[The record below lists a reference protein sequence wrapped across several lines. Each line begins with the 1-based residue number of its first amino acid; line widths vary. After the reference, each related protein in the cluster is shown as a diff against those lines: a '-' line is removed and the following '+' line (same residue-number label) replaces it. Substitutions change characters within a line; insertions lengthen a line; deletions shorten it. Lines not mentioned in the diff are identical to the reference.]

1 MDQPKGAID
10 QPKRASEHT
19 VARNQSAATLLNFD
33 DDVDF
38 AAAERGL
45 VATLEGGVVL
55 DGDRMVWDVAR
66 HDFLRTDDPPPDT
79 VHPGLWRQGRLNAVH
94 GLFEVMPGVW
104 QARGYDI
111 SNLTFIAGNTGWILV
126 DVLTTAPTAAA
137 CLDLANRSLGARPV
151 RAVIY
156 THSHVDH
163 FGGVLGVTSADEVE
177 RGDVRIIA
185 PDGFLAEAVNE
196 NVIAGAAM
204 ARRALYQFGLLLPP
218 GPQGQVD
225 NGLGKAL
232 PFAASGLLA
241 PTEII
246 NATGQELVVDG
257 VRIVFQNT
265 PDAEAPAE
273 MNFFFPDLRLLCM
286 AENCTHNMHNLYPIR
301 GAQTRDSLAWSKY
314 INEALDLWGPS
325 SEVMFATH
333 HWPRFGTDDV
343 CAFLR
348 LQRDAY
354 RYLHDQT
361 MRLANLGQTPT
372 EIAEEVRLP
381 DCFSAQSHVQG
392 YYGTVSHNAKSV
404 YNKYLGWYD
413 ANPAN
418 LNPHPP
424 VESGRRYVEFMG
436 GADEVLRKAR
446 QAFEEGDYR
455 WVAQV
460 VNHVVFADPTNT
472 AARNLQA
479 DALEQLGYQAESG
492 TWRNAYLFGAKELRQ
507 GSPDITVGRGRQLA
521 HAMTAEQIFDSIG
534 VRLDADVLGDAEGTI
549 NWTFTDLDEHH
560 VLGVSNRTIH
570 HLADRRDPDAAAT
583 VTVSRST
590 LAKVLGSQSAYA
602 DQVGSGAIAVEG
614 DRTLPDLLFEAMVEF
629 RLFPVIE
636 P

>member
-1 MDQPKGAID
+1 MSEPK
-10 QPKRASEHT
+10 PASERT
-19 VARNQSAATLLNFD
+19 ATLNRAAATRLRFD
-33 DDVDF
+33 DDLDF
-38 AAAERGL
+38 AAASRGL
-45 VATLEGGVVL
+45 IATMDDGVVR
-55 DGDRMVWDVAR
+55 DGDHVVWDVGR

-111 SNLTFIAGNTGWILV
+111 SNLTFIAGETGWILV

-137 CLDLANRSLGARPV
+137 CLDLANRTLGERPV

-163 FGGVLGVTSADEVE
+163 FGGVLGVTTAEDVE

-185 PDGFLAEAVNE
+185 PDGFLAEVVNE

-204 ARRALYQFGLLLPP
+204 ARRALFQFGLLLPP

-232 PFAASGLLA
+232 PFASSGLVA
-241 PTEII
+241 PTETIER
-246 NATGQELVVDG
+246 TGQELLVDG
-257 VRIVFQNT
+257 VHIVFQNT

-286 AENCTHNMHNLYPIR
+286 AENCTHNLHNLYPIR

-314 INEALDLWGPS
+314 INEALDLWGADA
-325 SEVMFATH
+325 EIMFATH
-333 HWPRFGTDDV
+333 HWPRFGNDDV
-343 CAFLR
+343 RDFLK

-354 RYLHDQT
+354 RYLHDQA
-361 MRLANLGQTPT
+361 MRLANSGLTPT
-372 EIAEEVRLP
+372 EIAEEVELP
-381 DCFSAQSHVQG
+381 ACFGGQSHVQG
-392 YYGTVSHNAKSV
+392 YYGTVSHNEKSV

-424 VESGRRYVEFMG
+424 VESGQRYVEFMG
-436 GADEVLRKAR
+436 GAAEVLRKAR
-446 QAFEEGDYR
+446 QSFDQGDYR

-472 AARNLQA
+472 EARNLQA

-492 TWRNAYLFGAKELRQ
+492 TWRNAYLYGAQELRH
-507 GSPDITVGRGRQLA
+507 GSLRVRAGRGRQLA
-521 HAMTAEQIFDSIG
+521 HAMTAEQIFDSLG
-534 VRLDADVLGDAEGTI
+534 VRLDADALGDVSGSI
-549 NWTFTDLDEHH
+549 NWTFTDLDESH
-560 VLGVSNRTIH
+560 VLGVSHRTIH
-570 HLADRRDPDAAAT
+570 HLADRHDPDAVASIT
-583 VTVSRST
+583 VTRTT
-590 LAKVLGSQSAYA
+590 LANVLGSQTSYA
-602 DQVGSGAIAVEG
+602 DAVASGKIAIEG
-614 DRTLPDLLFEAMVEF
+614 DGSLVDTLFDSIVEF
-629 RLFPVIE
+629 GLFPVIE